1 MSRSPVVAVIGLG
14 EAGAAIARDLVHA
27 GCEVR
32 GWDPA
37 PRGDVRDVPRA
48 ASAHEAVAG
57 AEVIL
62 SVNAAAVARAVAQE
76 LLPALAAGQL
86 YADLNTAAPALKR
99 ELAALVEPAGA
110 RFVDL
115 ALMAPVPGR
124 GMRTPA
130 LASGSGARAFVALF
144 KPLGMPVSFVDE
156 QPGSAAQRKLLRSVF
171 MKGLAAAVIE
181 SLQAASRAGCEA
193 WMREEIARQLASADE
208 ALLDRLVEG
217 SRKHAL
223 RRTEEMQAAAEL
235 LRDLQVEPRVSL
247 AALGWLQSFLPPR

>member
-1 MSRSPVVAVIGLG
+1 MGDDAMSRSPVVAEIGLG

-57 AEVIL
+57 AGVIL
-62 SVNAAAVARAVAQE
+62 SVNVAAVARAVAQE
-76 LLPALAAGQL
+76 LLPALGAGQL

-124 GMRTPA
+124 GVRTPS
-130 LASGSGARAFVALF
+130 LASGSGARAFVELF
-144 KPLGMPVSFVDE
+144 KPLDMPVSFVDE
-156 QPGSAAQRKLLRSVF
+156 QPGCA
-171 MKGLAAAVIE
+171 
-181 SLQAASRAGCEA
+181 A
-193 WMREEIARQLASADE
+193 WMHEEIARQLASADE

-235 LRDLQVEPRVSL
+235 LR
-247 AALGWLQSFLPPR
+247 A